1 MTPLTRRTL
10 MIVVAVLAAAG
21 GAFLVEFLLTVRP
34 DRPFGHTRSG
44 RMTGWGAVACLLLV
58 FGYSIRKR
66 WGRDRRW
73 SKGWFRVHM
82 GAGVM
87 APIVALVHSGAHFH
101 ALTPILTIIVLLII
115 TVSGIVAQALHYPAV
130 RMLHDRRHELLDQGV
145 DEGEVEVEARLH
157 VLAEREEVIRRWQ
170 YLHAPLTVVFAV
182 LLILNIAGSV
192 YFG

>member
-1 MTPLTRRTL
+1 M
-10 MIVVAVLAAAG
+10 VVAVLAAVG

-44 RMTGWGAVACLLLV
+44 RMTGWAAVACLLLV

-82 GAGVM
+82 GAGVLGTV
-87 APIVALVHSGAHFH
+87 VALVHSGAHFH
-101 ALTPILTIIVLLII
+101 ALTPILTMIVLLII
-115 TVSGIVAQALHYPAV
+115 TLSGIVGQALHYPAV

-145 DEGEVEVEARLH
+145 DEGEVEARLH
-157 VLAEREEVIRRWQ
+157 VLAAREEVIRSWQ

-182 LLILNIAGSV
+182 LLLLHIAGSV
-192 YFG
+192 YFGGW